1 MTAITN
7 PDPVPYRDPVP
18 TPTDLETVAA
28 AGTDALAR
36 FDAAL
41 LQAASDE
48 WVKMARLVGDGMLHL
63 RAELPGV
70 GDAYCMHR
78 LRELV
83 SMGRLEVEGDPYAM
97 RFCRL
102 RLP

>member
-1 MTAITN
+1 MTN
-7 PDPVPYRDPVP
+7 PNPEPYRDPVP
-18 TPTDLETVAA
+18 TSADLETVAA
-28 AGTDALAR
+28 AGAEAVSR

-41 LQAASDE
+41 LQAASHE

-63 RAELPGV
+63 RAELPNV

-102 RLP
+102 RLR